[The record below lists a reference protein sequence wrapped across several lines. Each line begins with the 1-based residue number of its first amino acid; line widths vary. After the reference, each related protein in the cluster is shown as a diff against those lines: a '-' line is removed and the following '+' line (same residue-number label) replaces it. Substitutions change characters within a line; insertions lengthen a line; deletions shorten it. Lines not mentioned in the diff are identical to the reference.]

1 MVPSADTTWAGDGV
15 RARLFDADGHD
26 RSIDLAKERLE
37 RLSPGDDRRLAWV
50 DIDLDAGGTLD
61 LVVDLL
67 RLDERDRRRIEADTD
82 RARLVLAAERLHLT
96 VEALEPVSD
105 RDDAPLER
113 RELDIV
119 AAPGLVVTVHRGRL
133 DAIER
138 FEGDLSEETALG
150 VLDAAELLSAIVDEV
165 ISGYYRLVETIEQ
178 QIDDLDQV
186 ALRGGPEVDLLA
198 QIVKVRRQIGR
209 IRRTLAPHRTA
220 LAALARPEMR
230 AEGAVGQPWPGL
242 VDRVESALTSI
253 ETLRDALLG
262 TYDVHMGRVAQ
273 RANDVMKALTILSA
287 ILLPAVVLAGV
298 MGMNFQIPFFEHPG
312 NFYLVLAGMA
322 VFSGVLIVVAR
333 SRRWL

>member
-1 MVPSADTTWAGDGV
+1 MTRPDPGV

-26 RSIDLAKERLE
+26 RSIDLATEHLE
-37 RLSPGDDRRLAWV
+37 RVSPGDDHRLVWV
-50 DIDLDAGGTLD
+50 DIDFDAGGTLD

-67 RLDERDRRRIEADTD
+67 SLDDRDRRRIEADTD
-82 RARLVLAAERLHLT
+82 RARLVQAAERLHLT
-96 VEALEPVSD
+96 VEALEPESD
-105 RDDAPLER
+105 RADAPLER
-113 RELDIV
+113 HELDIV
-119 AAPGLVVTVHRGRL
+119 AVPGLVVTVHRGRI
-133 DAIER
+133 DAIDR
-138 FEGDLSEETALG
+138 FAEGLSDETSLG

-165 ISGYYRLVETIEQ
+165 ISGHFRLVESIER

-186 ALRGGPEVDLLA
+186 ALRGGPDVDLLA
-198 QIVKVRRQIGR
+198 EIVRVRRQIDR

-242 VDRVESALTSI
+242 VDRVEAALTSI

-298 MGMNFQIPFFEHPG
+298 MGMNFEIPFFEEPG